1 MTGPRKVAAA
11 GARGLAK
18 AAGGVSDNPVVDAGA
33 RAGYAAN
40 GLLHLLIAW
49 LALQVA
55 FGSGGAKADPSGAMA
70 VVAGTPVGMVVLIA
84 VVVAFVLLAVWQFA
98 ESVRGRGADRI
109 KAVAKAVTYLV
120 LAWGAVSFLRGL
132 GGSGSAQATDLTS
145 ALMALPFG
153 VILVGAVGAAVVGIG
168 GYHIYKGWAE
178 KFRSDLASTPS
189 RFVIIAGRVGYIA
202 KGVALIAVGGGLI
215 SAAMQHRPSQ
225 SQGLD
230 GALHNMVTLPLGQAL
245 VAVVAVGFAAYG
257 LYSFSR
263 ARRART

>member
-1 MTGPRKVAAA
+1 MGPRKVIAV
-11 GARGLAK
+11 GTGGLSR
-18 AAGGVSDNPVVDAGA
+18 AAGGVSDNAVVDAGA
-33 RAGYAAN
+33 RAGYAVN

-55 FGSGGAKADPSGAMA
+55 FGRSGANADPSGAMA
-70 VVAGTPVGMVVLIA
+70 MVAGTPAGSVVLIA
-84 VVVAFVLLAVWQFA
+84 VVVAFALLAVWQFA

-109 KAVAKAVTYLV
+109 KAVAKALTYLA

-132 GGSGSAQATDLTS
+132 GGSGSAQATDMTS
-145 ALMALPFG
+145 ALMGLPFG
-153 VILVGAVGAAVVGIG
+153 AILVGAVGAAVVGVG
-168 GYHIYKGWAE
+168 GYHINKGWAE

-215 SAAMQHRPSQ
+215 SAAVQHRASQ

-230 GALHNMVTLPLGQAL
+230 GALHEMVTLPLGQAL

-263 ARRART
+263 ARRTKT